1 VLQLLPTDC
10 RTLALAMDASTLGQR
25 FTILNLRVVICGS
38 AIPVAWK
45 VVPATAKGAW
55 RPHWEGLFAHLRAV
69 TPADWTVIVLAD
81 RGVSARWLFRTI
93 TAMGWRPFLRINRQG
108 QYRPAGATDD
118 QPLTQVVSKVWSGLE
133 RTSHVF
139 HNPRT
144 PGGRHRAGAL
154 GPRLYRTQVDPDRLA
169 AQPGRGHVVWHARL
183 DRGGSKDAKRGGW
196 HWEQTKM
203 TDPQRA
209 ERLWLT
215 MALATLWVV
224 SVGCAAE
231 VAHPAS
237 QLEALPATHIARRRA
252 SGRRAPRVT
261 SCCRRRRLV
270 LLTALLHGDGDSLP
284 VMQLVPEP
292 WTKRLDTP
300 TGCRTESRP
309 HQDAVVQKLYT

>member
-1 VLQLLPTDC
+1 VDGTVLARWDP
-10 RTLALAMDASTLGQR
+10 AST
-25 FTILNLRVVICGS
+25 
-38 AIPVAWK
+38 
-45 VVPATAKGAW
+45 
-55 RPHWEGLFAHLRAV
+55 E
-69 TPADWTVIVLAD
+69 
-81 RGVSARWLFRTI
+81 
-93 TAMGWRPFLRINRQG
+93 
-108 QYRPAGATDD
+108 
-118 QPLTQVVSKVWSGLE
+118 
-133 RTSHVF
+133 
-139 HNPRT
+139 
-144 PGGRHRAGAL
+144 
-154 GPRLYRTQVDPDRLA
+154 PRLILTDLPPSQAEAMWYGMRA
-169 AQPGRGHVVWHARL
+169 WIE
-183 DRGGSKDAKRGGW
+183 GGSKDAKRGGW

-252 SGRRAPRVT
+252 SGRRAPRVI

-270 LLTALLHGDGDSLP
+270 LLTALLHGDSLP